1 MQARRRWIR
10 WFQRLVLTLD
20 AFWAVDWE
28 AVREV
33 EETVEGDPRE
43 EQPVILEGVRKF
55 LQLYICFESD
65 LAPHSWQYHHKY
77 SSGRDKHEV
86 LAEMTNHLGDSSTK
100 ATDKG
105 QVGWEQLSEPIH
117 MRAEVIKNQVMYELT
132 TCIAAAID
140 ADVANLYLVEE
151 EGQLSVF
158 PHGSGSGWG
167 IFI

>member
-1 MQARRRWIR
+1 M
-10 WFQRLVLTLD
+10 
-20 AFWAVDWE
+20 
-28 AVREV
+28 
-33 EETVEGDPRE
+33 
-43 EQPVILEGVRKF
+43 K
-55 LQLYICFESD
+55 
-65 LAPHSWQYHHKY
+65 
-77 SSGRDKHEV
+77 
-86 LAEMTNHLGDSSTK
+86 NHLGDSSTK

-105 QVGWEQLSEPIH
+105 QVGSEQLLEPSH
-117 MRAEVIKNQVMYELT
+117 MRAKVIKNQVMYELT